1 METIRTRA
9 WNRCEP
15 DRAMGFAPCAFRPF
29 CALREVATHRGL
41 RHHAAQMDPERPQN
55 DKTQPIDRT
64 TVMRTS
70 APMLRHASRMPVLVV
85 MRGAEVGRRYL
96 LNEPSLVLGRNAERV
111 QLAIHGDPQVSAVH
125 CMLEQTRDGFA
136 WDIVDL
142 QSTNGTLLG
151 ERRVERAMLSEGDRI
166 VLGATILKF
175 TYHDA
180 LEAEFHQTVDHLMN
194 VDDLTGLPVQRV
206 YQQRVQEELRRAM
219 AESQPLAVFMMDL
232 DGLKR
237 LNDTHGHLVGERS
250 IAVVGQRL
258 GAIVQEVGG
267 VVSRFGGDEFSACA
281 PGMDEASARLLG
293 ERMRAAVAD
302 APIVCDALSVRPTMS
317 VGFACHPEA
326 GSSVE
331 ALTRRADAALYRAK
345 AAGRNC
351 VRS

>member
-1 METIRTRA
+1 
-9 WNRCEP
+9 
-15 DRAMGFAPCAFRPF
+15 MGVAPCSLRLRLR
-29 CALREVATHRGL
+29 CGSREVATRRSL
-41 RHHAAQMDPERPQN
+41 RHHATQMDPARPHD
-55 DKTQPIDRT
+55 DKTQPLDRT
-64 TVMRTS
+64 TVMRTT
-70 APMLRHASRMPVLVV
+70 APKLKHAVRMPVLVV

-96 LNEPSLVLGRNAERV
+96 LNEPSLVAGRSAERV

-125 CMLEQTRDGFA
+125 CMLERTRDGVA
-136 WDIVDL
+136 WEIVDL

-151 ERRVERAMLSEGDRI
+151 ERRVERATLSEGDRI

-206 YQQRVQEELRRAM
+206 YQQRVEELLRRAS
-219 AESQPLAVFMMDL
+219 AETQPLAVFMMDL

-250 IAVVGQRL
+250 IAIVGQRL
-258 GAIVQEVGG
+258 GAIVNEAGG
-267 VVSRFGGDEFSACA
+267 VVSRFGGDEVSACA
-281 PGMDEASARLLG
+281 PGRGAAAARALG

-302 APIVCDALSVRPTMS
+302 EPIVCDALSVRPTMS

-326 GSSVE
+326 GATIEV
-331 ALTRRADAALYRAK
+331 LTRRADEALYRAK

-351 VRS
+351 VRD